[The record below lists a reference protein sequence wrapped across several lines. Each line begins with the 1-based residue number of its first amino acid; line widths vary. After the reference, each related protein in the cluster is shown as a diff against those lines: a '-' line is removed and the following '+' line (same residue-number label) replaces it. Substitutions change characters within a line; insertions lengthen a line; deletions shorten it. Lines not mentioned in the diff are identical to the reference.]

1 VTPESRRAIL
11 RQRRTKLPKNYTAN
25 QIAEYFL
32 AKTNEEVGDQ
42 ISNLKLQKLCYYAQG
57 LALAARRQAFFESR
71 IEAWAHGPV
80 VPVLY
85 QLYRD
90 HGANGIPAPGDFKLE
105 SYDAAD
111 RMILDDVYDYYGQ
124 YSAWRLREM
133 THLEAPWKDAYER
146 GMNHV
151 ISHDALTAFFADQ
164 ISSDYSQKY
173 EQVSRR

>member
-1 VTPESRRAIL
+1 M
-11 RQRRTKLPKNYTAN
+11 PKPYNAN

-57 LALAARRQAFFESR
+57 LALATRKTPLFDSR

-85 QLYRD
+85 KLYKD
-90 HGANGIPAPGDFKLE
+90 HGANGIPAPEDFNLE
-105 SYDAAD
+105 IYDPAD

-133 THLEAPWKDAYER
+133 THLEAPWKNAYER
-146 GMNHV
+146 DMNNTITHE
-151 ISHDALTAFFADQ
+151 ALTDFFAGEVGP
-164 ISSDYSQKY
+164 DYSQKY
-173 EQVSRR
+173 EQISRR